1 MGYAIVTLIGHN
13 LAYDA
18 KYGSDI
24 FTGIEV
30 PEGANRDIMVEEIFH
45 RCGEFSVGHTDFEF
59 MHEEIL
65 HFFKVHKRTFE
76 RMFYALSLEYNPLE
90 NYDRQETWR
99 DDGQFQNN
107 NSSTENGSTTSDN
120 TQETKNMRTDYNSNT
135 TTERAAFNSN
145 GYEDYEKNSHGG
157 NDTINGKVIDDGETT
172 HNNTITGNNNGT
184 DASVHTGRI
193 HGNIGVTTSQ
203 QMLKS
208 EYEDA
213 APLNAYKTIA
223 DYFADEYCIQVY

>member
-18 KYGSDI
+18 KYGTDI

-30 PEGANRDIMVEEIFH
+30 PEGADRDIMVDEIFN

-65 HFFKVHKRTFE
+65 HFFKVHNRTFNKLFE
-76 RMFYALSLEYNPLE
+76 TLALEYAPLD

-99 DDGQFQNN
+99 DDGTFQNN
-107 NSSTENGSTTSDN
+107 SSSNDNGWTKSDN
-120 TQETKNMRTDYNSNT
+120 DQETRNMKTDYNSNT
-135 TTERAAFNSN
+135 TTERAAFNSD

-157 NDTINGKVIDDGETT
+157 HDTISGHVIDDGKTS
-172 HNNTITGNNNGT
+172 HNIDTTGNTNGT

-193 HGNIGVTTSQ
+193 HGNIGVTTS
-203 QMLKS
+203 MALLK
-208 EYEDA
+208 EQYEVVQ
-213 APLNAYKTIA
+213 LNAYKTIA
-223 DYFADEYCIQVY
+223 DLFADEYCIQVY

>member
-18 KYGSDI
+18 KYGTDI

-30 PEGANRDIMVEEIFH
+30 PEGADRDIMVEEIFH

-65 HFFKVHKRTFE
+65 HFFKVHNRTFNKLFE
-76 RMFYALSLEYNPLE
+76 TLELEYNPLD

-99 DDGQFQNN
+99 DDGTFQNN
-107 NSSTENGSTTSDN
+107 SSSNDNGWTKSDN
-120 TQETKNMRTDYNSNT
+120 DQETRNMRTDYNSNT

-157 NDTINGKVIDDGETT
+157 NDTISGHVIDDGKTS
-172 HNNTITGNNNGT
+172 HNIDTTGNNNGT

-193 HGNIGVTTSQ
+193 HGNIGVTTS
-203 QMLKS
+203 MTLLK
-208 EYEDA
+208 EQYDIVQ
-213 APLNAYKTIA
+213 LNAYKTIA
-223 DYFADEYCIQVY
+223 DFFADEYCIQVY

>member
-18 KYGSDI
+18 KYGTDI
-24 FTGIEV
+24 FNGIEV
-30 PEGANRDIMVEEIFH
+30 PEGADRDIMVEEIFH

-65 HFFKVHKRTFE
+65 HFFKVHNRTFNKLFE
-76 RMFYALSLEYNPLE
+76 TLELEYNPLD

-99 DDGQFQNN
+99 DDGTFQNN
-107 NSSTENGSTTSDN
+107 SSSNDNGWTKSDN
-120 TQETKNMRTDYNSNT
+120 DQETRNMKTDYASNT
-135 TTERAAFNSN
+135 TTERAAFNSD

-157 NDTINGKVIDDGETT
+157 HDTISGHVIDDGKTS
-172 HNNTITGNNNGT
+172 HNINTTGNNNGT

-193 HGNIGVTTSQ
+193 HGNIGVTTS
-203 QMLKS
+203 MALLK
-208 EYEDA
+208 EQYEVVQ
-213 APLNAYKTIA
+213 LNAYKTIA
-223 DYFADEYCIQVY
+223 NLFADEYCIQVY